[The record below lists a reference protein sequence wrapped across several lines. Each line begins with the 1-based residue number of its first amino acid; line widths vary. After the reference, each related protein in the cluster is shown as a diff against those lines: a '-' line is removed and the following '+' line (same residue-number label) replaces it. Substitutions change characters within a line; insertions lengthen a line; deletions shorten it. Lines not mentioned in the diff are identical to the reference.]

1 MNPSN
6 PYAPPE
12 TRGEAPPRQGD
23 WYTEG
28 TTLFVADGAVLPA
41 IDLETGETFGNLIE
55 VNRKFAVA
63 GATFGLWGIVPSL
76 FKLIPKEWKRE
87 FRPGSNDFW
96 ILIAAALVLIAVHI
110 FVIFRR
116 PSLLGKCV
124 RFTTHRNAE
133 QERKRKRSKILLIIW
148 FCLSLLGPVGVLL
161 FIILDIRPITA
172 SLPSIIT
179 VMAISVASMLAA
191 AIWQWFHQPQIRLKG
206 FSDKWL
212 RVHGAC
218 DKALAHLRKI
228 DSERSLHPAE

>member
-1 MNPSN
+1 MNN

-28 TTLFVADGAVLPA
+28 TTIFVADGAVLPA
-41 IDLETGETFGNLIE
+41 IDLETGEISENLIE
-55 VNRKFAVA
+55 VRRKFAIA
-63 GATFGLWGIVPSL
+63 GATIMIWGMIPGLFNLLPREWRQQFRATGNDHYILLAAVVVLFLLHAGI
-76 FKLIPKEWKRE
+76 
-87 FRPGSNDFW
+87 
-96 ILIAAALVLIAVHI
+96 ALT
-110 FVIFRR
+110 R
-116 PSLLGKCV
+116 PSLLGQCV

-133 QERKRKRSKILLIIW
+133 QERKRKRSKILLVIW
-148 FCLSLLGPVGVLL
+148 FCLSLLGPVSVLL
-161 FIILDIRPITA
+161 FIILDIRPINA

-206 FSDKWL
+206 FSGKWL

-218 DKALAHLRKI
+218 DAALAHLRKI
-228 DSERSLHPAE
+228 ESERSIHHAE